1 MTTAR
6 KLLVAGLAAAT
17 FSGLLL
23 STTPA
28 AAWGR
33 GWGGG
38 GWGRPGW
45 GGGYGRGG
53 WGRGG
58 WGRPGWGYGGWRRP
72 GWGYGGWGGGYGGW
86 GGGYGGWGYG
96 GGGMLAGM
104 ALGAMAAQNSYGYGY
119 GGYGQPYYGYA
130 RPYRRA
136 RLCVANQAL
145 YDDWGDFIGYRRV
158 RIAC

>member
-1 MTTAR
+1 MFAAR
-6 KLLVAGLAAAT
+6 KILIAGLAAAT
-17 FSGLLL
+17 FSSLMM

-38 GWGRPGW
+38 WGRPGWGGGWGRPGWGRPGW
-45 GGGYGRGG
+45 GGGWGGG
-53 WGRGG
+53 WG
-58 WGRPGWGYGGWRRP
+58 RP

-96 GGGMLAGM
+96 GAALTGLAI
-104 ALGAMAAQNSYGYGY
+104 GAVAASAAQNQYGYA
-119 GGYGQPYYGYA
+119 QPYYGYA

-145 YDDWGDFIGYRRV
+145 YDDWGDFLGYRRV

>member
-1 MTTAR
+1 MYAAR
-6 KLLVAGLAAAT
+6 KLLVVGIVAAT
-17 FSGLLL
+17 FSSVVM

-33 GWGGG
+33 GWGRPGWGG

-45 GGGYGRGG
+45 GGG
-53 WGRGG
+53 
-58 WGRPGWGYGGWRRP
+58 WGRPGWGG
-72 GWGYGGWGGGYGGW
+72 GWGYGGWGGGWGGGGW
-86 GGGYGGWGYG
+86 GGGWGGGGWGYG
-96 GGGMLAGM
+96 GAALTGL
-104 ALGAMAAQNSYGYGY
+104 ALGAVAASAVQNQYGYA
-119 GGYGQPYYGYA
+119 QPYYGYA

-158 RIAC
+158 RVAC

>member
-1 MTTAR
+1 MYAAR
-6 KLLVAGLAAAT
+6 KLLVVGIVAAT
-17 FSGLLL
+17 FSSVVM

-33 GWGGG
+33 GWGRPGWGG

-45 GGGYGRGG
+45 GGG
-53 WGRGG
+53 
-58 WGRPGWGYGGWRRP
+58 
-72 GWGYGGWGGGYGGW
+72 WGYGGWGGGWGGGGW
-86 GGGYGGWGYG
+86 GGGWGGGGWGYG
-96 GGGMLAGM
+96 GAALTGL
-104 ALGAMAAQNSYGYGY
+104 ALGAVAASAVQNQYGYA
-119 GGYGQPYYGYA
+119 QPYYGYA

>member
-1 MTTAR
+1 MYAAR
-6 KLLVAGLAAAT
+6 KLIVVGLVATT
-17 FSGLLL
+17 FSGLVL

-45 GGGYGRGG
+45 GGG
-53 WGRGG
+53 
-58 WGRPGWGYGGWRRP
+58 WGRPGWGGGWGGGWRRP
-72 GWGYGGWGGGYGGW
+72 GWGYGGWGGG
-86 GGGYGGWGYG
+86 WGYG
-96 GGGMLAGM
+96 GAALTGL
-104 ALGAMAAQNSYGYGY
+104 ALGAVAASAVQNQYGYA
-119 GGYGQPYYGYA
+119 QPYYGYA

>member
-1 MTTAR
+1 MNTAR

-45 GGGYGRGG
+45 GGG
-53 WGRGG
+53 
-58 WGRPGWGYGGWRRP
+58 
-72 GWGYGGWGGGYGGW
+72 W

-104 ALGAMAAQNSYGYGY
+104 ALGAMAAQNAYGYGY
-119 GGYGQPYYGYA
+119 GGYYGQPYYGYA